1 MRKYVR
7 RIMRAQAEKS
17 NAMNRHREGFNTK
30 VNRPY
35 RSMHRR
41 FKKLQEKR
49 YGKLYDFRQPSKIKG
64 YIGPRYYSLLW

>member
-7 RIMRAQAEKS
+7 RIMRAQAEKTKIS
-17 NAMNRHREGFNTK
+17 ARRE
-30 VNRPY
+30 RPY
-35 RSMHRR
+35 KSMHRR

-49 YGKLYDFRQPSKIKG
+49 YGKLYEFRQPSKIKG